1 MKKSGKMVFWLQ
13 IILNYKSYYEAF
25 KIGVINSGF
34 TPVATIL
41 FFPIFS
47 DKTICDENNVPYE
60 VNNQNA
66 SKWGNGYIPIQAEIQ
81 SAVGENEMLDKMI
94 DYFNNKVVPYEI
106 SDALKDEMLDAMV
119 ELVDNCDL
127 RPAAKK
133 RLKKY
138 YEEGAIGEF
147 LARVFQ
153 RALLG
158 DNKVAP
164 SKKKKSA
171 ADKQSESLD
180 EFNGIIRGKLVKPQ
194 TMVPATIQPDELGYV
209 SELYAAYSDAY
220 KVSVSK
226 TDDLDIINCRNHF
239 ERQRKNYYLA
249 ETIYEKTRDSLRQGE
264 SDNFEIL
271 KDEVESGV
279 YLISHDTSYSDGL
292 KKANAVLDKAGGLP
306 ISYNTQDALFNW
318 IGPGEKQGV
327 CHMLVNEERLE
338 WVDKDAKQII

>member
-1 MKKSGKMVFWLQ
+1 MFRLQ

-25 KIGVINSGF
+25 KIGVINNGF
-34 TPVATIL
+34 TNVAKIL
-41 FFPIFS
+41 FSPIFK
-47 DKTICDENNVPYE
+47 DQTICDENNVPYA
-60 VNNQNA
+60 VDNQNA
-66 SKWGNGYIPIQAEIQ
+66 SKWGNGSVPIQTEIQ
-81 SAVGENEMLDKMI
+81 QAVGDNDMLEKMI
-94 DYFNNKVVPYEI
+94 TYFDDKVVPMEI

-119 ELVDNCDL
+119 ELVNNCDL
-127 RPAAKK
+127 KPTAKK
-133 RLKKY
+133 RLMKY
-138 YEEGAIGEF
+138 YEDGAIGEF

-171 ADKQSESLD
+171 SDKQSDSLD
-180 EFNGIIRGKLVKPQ
+180 EFNGVIRGKLTKPQ
-194 TMVPATIQPDELGYV
+194 AVVPATIQPDELGYV

-220 KVSVSK
+220 QVPVSNP
-226 TDDLDIINCRNHF
+226 DDLDSINCREHF
-239 ERQRKNYYLA
+239 DRQRKNYYLA
-249 ETIYEKTRDSLRQGE
+249 EIIHEKTRDSFRQGE
-264 SDNFEIL
+264 SDNFETL
-271 KDEVESGV
+271 KDEIEVGV
-279 YLISHDTSYSDGL
+279 YLVSHDSSYPDGL

-338 WVDKDAKQII
+338 WVDKSGKQVV